1 MLRLTVLGGAGE
13 IGGNKILLEDE
24 DSGLLLDFGIS
35 YTRRGQ
41 FFEEYLKPRTAA
53 GLTDLLV
60 TGVLPAVPGLYR
72 RDLLEMAQHTELPV
86 HGAPAAQAVLIS
98 HAHLDHAGHVG
109 FLDERIPVYCS
120 PLCHATLE
128 AMALSRSRDF
138 ETEILNFLPR
148 PALPPY
154 DDVVPRRFETVEA
167 EFTTGVLSC
176 RALPVDHSMLGCM
189 AFLVRTS
196 RGNILYTG
204 DLRFHGPEAHL
215 SEAMLESAA
224 AEGVW
229 MLITEGTRLD
239 ATERRTEEDV
249 FAECLEAVRGCAGPV
264 IADFAPRDLYRLST
278 FLGIARETGRSL
290 VVLPQD
296 AFLLEHLHGR
306 HPLVPDP
313 KMEPIL
319 ILKER
324 KGSGTYRDQ
333 DYPMWER
340 QVLRWP
346 TVGTADELRP
356 ARSSLMLALS
366 FWDVHNLID
375 LGVGG
380 DQGLGAGLGA
390 GPGAGDDALFIHS
403 ASEAHSE
410 EQAQDERRLDNWLDL
425 LGVRG
430 RLRSHASGHAGQ
442 ADLVRMVRRLRPE
455 ILVPVHTEVPGLWRE
470 LVPEVQVVEP
480 AAGVA
485 IAI

>member
-1 MLRLTVLGGAGE
+1 MLRLTVLGGVGE

-24 DSGLLLDFGIS
+24 GSGLLLDFGIS
-35 YTRRGQ
+35 YTRRGM

-72 RDLLEMAQHTELPV
+72 RDLLEMAQHHALPV
-86 HGAPAAQAVLIS
+86 HDEPAAQAVLLS
-98 HAHLDHAGHVG
+98 HAHLDHAGHIA

-128 AMALSRSRDF
+128 AMTLCRSRDF

-154 DDVVPRRFETVEA
+154 DDVVPRRFETVEG
-167 EFTTGVLSC
+167 EFAAGVLSC
-176 RALPVDHSMLGCM
+176 RALPVDHSMLGCL

-224 AEGVW
+224 SEGVW
-229 MLITEGTRLD
+229 MLIAEGTRLD

-313 KMEPIL
+313 MKEPIL

-333 DYPMWER
+333 DYPTWER

-346 TVGTADELRP
+346 TVGTADDLRP
-356 ARSSLMLALS
+356 ARSNLMLALS
-366 FWDVHNLID
+366 FWDIHNLID
-375 LGVGG
+375 LGVGVG
-380 DQGLGAGLGA
+380 E
-390 GPGAGDDALFIHS
+390 DALFIHS

-410 EQAQDERRLDNWLDL
+410 EQAADERRLDNWLDL

-455 ILVPVHTEVPGLWRE
+455 VLVPVHTEVPGLWQE
-470 LVPEVQVVEP
+470 LVPEARVVEP
-480 AAGVA
+480 GVGLPA
-485 IAI
+485 VW

>member
-24 DSGLLLDFGIS
+24 GSGLLLDFGIS

-60 TGVLPAVPGLYR
+60 TGVLPAFPGLYR
-72 RDLLEMAQHTELPV
+72 RDLLEMAQHHGPQLNGGPGAREPLPV
-86 HGAPAAQAVLIS
+86 HDAPAAQAVLLS

-128 AMALSRSRDF
+128 AMTLCRSRDF

-154 DDVVPRRFETVEA
+154 DDVVPRRFETVEG
-167 EFTTGVLSC
+167 EFTAGALSC
-176 RALPVDHSMLGCM
+176 RALPVDHSMLGSM

-224 AEGVW
+224 DEGVW

-249 FAECLEAVRGCAGPV
+249 FAECLDAVRGCAGPV

-278 FLGIARETGRSL
+278 FMGIARETGRSL

-313 KMEPIL
+313 MKEPIL

-333 DYPMWER
+333 DYPTWER

-346 TVGTADELRP
+346 TVGTADELRS
-356 ARSSLMLALS
+356 ARSSLMLTLS

-375 LGVGG
+375 L
-380 DQGLGAGLGA
+380 
-390 GPGAGDDALFIHS
+390 GAGDDALFIHS

-480 AAGVA
+480 EAGVP
-485 IAI
+485 IEW

>member
-13 IGGNKILLEDE
+13 IGGNKILLEDAG
-24 DSGLLLDFGIS
+24 SGLLLDFGMS
-35 YTRRGQ
+35 FARRGQ
-41 FFEEYLKPRTAA
+41 FFEEYLKPRPAA

-72 RDLLEMAQHTELPV
+72 LDLLEMERHFKMPV
-86 HGAPAAQAVLIS
+86 HDVPAAQAILLS

-120 PLCHATLE
+120 PLCHATIE

-138 ETEILNFLPR
+138 ETEMLNFLPR
-148 PALPPY
+148 PALRPY
-154 DDVVPRRFETVEA
+154 DYVVPRRFETVEG
-167 EFTTGVLSC
+167 EFTAAAKSC
-176 RALPVDHSMLGCM
+176 HALPVDHSMLGCT

-196 RGNILYTG
+196 HGNILYTG
-204 DLRFHGPEAHL
+204 DLRFHGPEAHQ
-215 SEAMLESAA
+215 SEAMLEAA
-224 AEGVW
+224 ATEGVW

-239 ATERRTEEDV
+239 STERRTEEDV

-264 IADFAPRDLYRLST
+264 IVDFAPRDLYRLST
-278 FLGIARETGRSL
+278 FLGIAREIGRSL

-296 AFLLEHLHGR
+296 AFLLEHLHGM

-313 KMEPIL
+313 KREPIL

-333 DYPMWER
+333 DYPTWER

-346 TVGTADELRP
+346 TVGTAEELRP
-356 ARSSLMLALS
+356 ASLGLILALS
-366 FWDVHNLID
+366 FWDIHNLID
-375 LGVGG
+375 LGV
-380 DQGLGAGLGA
+380 
-390 GPGAGDDALFIHS
+390 GDDALFIHS

-410 EQAQDERRLDNWLDL
+410 EQAADERRLYNWLDL
-425 LGVRG
+425 LGVRA

-442 ADLVRMVRRLRPE
+442 PDLVRMVRRLRPE

-470 LVPEVQVVEP
+470 LAPDVPVLEP
-480 AAGVA
+480 EPGIPMVL
-485 IAI
+485 